1 MAQAWVPGVSM
12 RPPPTLPPLPPVYPI
27 HYTKKRRLQEGTLK
41 ILKQQSESLSNSTT
55 EILQNQNDIFSAY
68 ENEVSFLKNKLTT
81 VEEQLRQSHQQINNQ
96 SYQIQMNTKNVDNI
110 RATLN
115 ETKLENYSLKTQI
128 DELQMRILA
137 EMTSKEESVAYY
149 KNLVKGLQKTAA
161 NAEEASCYMR
171 KLHKLFDDY
180 ANGEAVADTEKKTDR
195 ICAICMSEPANIVA
209 KPCHHLEW
217 CLSCAIEQFKFKE
230 NAFSTSKSVVVENE
244 TDCPRCKQS
253 IAYVDYVYL

>member
-1 MAQAWVPGVSM
+1 MAQAWTPM
-12 RPPPTLPPLPPVYPI
+12 RPPPSLPPPSLPQVYPI

-41 ILKQQSESLSNSTT
+41 ILKQQAENLNTSTN
-55 EILQNQNDIFSAY
+55 EILQNQNNIFSAY
-68 ENEVSFLKNKLTT
+68 ENEVTVLKNKLTT
-81 VEEQLRQSHQQINNQ
+81 VEEQLRQSQQQINNQ
-96 SYQIQMNTKNVDNI
+96 SYQIQVSTKNVDAI

-115 ETKLENYSLKTQI
+115 ETKLENYTLKTQI
-128 DELQMRILA
+128 DELQMRILS

-149 KNLVKGLQKTAA
+149 KNLVKGLEKTAA

-180 ANGEAVADTEKKTDR
+180 ANGESVSDTDKKTDR
-195 ICAICMSEPANIVA
+195 LCAICMSEPANIVA

-217 CLSCAIEQFKFKE
+217 CMSCAIEHFKFRE
-230 NAFSTSKSVVVENE
+230 NAFTAAKSVVIQNE
-244 TDCPRCKQS
+244 VDCPRCKQS